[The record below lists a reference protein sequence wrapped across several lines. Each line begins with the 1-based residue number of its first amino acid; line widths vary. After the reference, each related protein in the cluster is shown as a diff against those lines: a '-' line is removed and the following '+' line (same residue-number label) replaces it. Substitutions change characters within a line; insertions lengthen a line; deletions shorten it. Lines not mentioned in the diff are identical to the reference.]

1 MLESDKSWDEWNNN
15 RYSKGFNQGM
25 RIGQLKYSVRI
36 VRNLHKILKR
46 YQRLIDNEKQLSEK
60 EQKTFDEIVKY
71 SQGEEESD
79 IYAFIIK
86 YPGLSDENL
95 VKRILKES
103 EYRHN

>member
-60 EQKTFDEIVKY
+60 EQI
-71 SQGEEESD
+71 
-79 IYAFIIK
+79 
-86 YPGLSDENL
+86 
-95 VKRILKES
+95 
-103 EYRHN
+103 